1 MQMDLPDQRLR
12 ERRIKEGKSECPL
25 RVILSASGN
34 ISIAV
39 SVFEKGDAPIV
50 IYSTERMAPAQRRLL
65 SEHAAVHVSGSDGLD
80 LFWLLWH
87 LYEHYLV
94 RSLVCEGGP
103 TLVKA
108 LAQADVIDEIYLTI
122 AAKIFGGL
130 AAPGLTGL
138 PRKFLPA
145 SPHFQLID
153 LFRGN
158 RRRHPCV
165 HPSRPSLSRPGSRTV
180 G

>member
-1 MQMDLPDQRLR
+1 
-12 ERRIKEGKSECPL
+12 
-25 RVILSASGN
+25 
-34 ISIAV
+34 
-39 SVFEKGDAPIV
+39 
-50 IYSTERMAPAQRRLL
+50 MAPAQRRLL
-65 SEHAAVHVSGSDGLD
+65 SEHAAVHLCGSNNLD

-130 AAPGLTGL
+130 AAPGLPAL
-138 PRKFLPA
+138 PGEFPPARPHLQFIQLQPTHTQFYLPY
-145 SPHFQLID
+145 P
-153 LFRGN
+153 R
-158 RRRHPCV
+158 
-165 HPSRPSLSRPGSRTV
+165 
-180 G
+180 